1 MQEDK
6 YRQLHVD
13 FELTNNI
20 NSVWRIADILRGKRS
35 TTLYQ
40 LIGLLGYKY
49 LSENAKNNKE
59 DIGYELNE
67 ELYYENLLINKGNAM
82 DTLKEGI
89 KQITQNNDN
98 VQAADVFYE
107 LFSFMDFETFNDNDV
122 WLSLI
127 DATEKLCSET
137 MATIGETIIFLGKYI
152 LSIEGLKKGGFK
164 PTGDIIK
171 LMTANQKDVK
181 NIYDPF
187 TDEATLLAEIGNII
201 NVENYYGQHPN
212 MQNCAV
218 AKMTLLANNVN
229 YKNIFIKCNPILE
242 PVNWN
247 VKFDLCVSIPPFN
260 LKKMNRYAD
269 ERFKPYVPKRSEFV
283 YLLDMLYN
291 LDDDGTIKMIAP
303 NGILFS
309 SPDKKIR
316 EYLVDNE
323 LISSIIGL
331 PAGLFDSTSI
341 PTTLLIINKKPKDK
355 GVYYLN
361 TTNAQTKRELQR
373 KVFSILDIDKYVGLL
388 SNKEEQELIS
398 TIATIE
404 DIRENDYNLSMNRY
418 VDLEIFEAID
428 VGKTLSNIKEIKK
441 ELKQIDEE
449 LNEKIGGLFN

>member
-20 NSVWRIADILRGKRS
+20 NSAWRISNVLRGERS
-35 TTLYQ
+35 TTIYQ

-49 LSENAKNNKE
+49 LSENVKNNKE

-67 ELYYENLLINKGNAM
+67 ELYYEKLLINKGNAM
-82 DTLKEGI
+82 TTLKEGI

-98 VQAADVFYE
+98 VQAADVFYD
-107 LFSFMDFETFNDNDV
+107 LFSFMDFETFDDNEA

-127 DATEKLCSET
+127 DIVEKLCSET

-152 LSIEGLKKGGFK
+152 LSIEGKRKGGYK
-164 PTGDIIK
+164 PTEDIIK

-242 PVNWN
+242 PINWN

-260 LKKMNRYAD
+260 LKKFNRYAD
-269 ERFKPYVPKRSEFV
+269 ERFKPYVPRRSEFV

-291 LDDDGTIKMIAP
+291 LDDDGTIKMVVP

-316 EYLVDNE
+316 KYLVDNE

-355 GVYYLN
+355 GIYYLN
-361 TTNAQTKRELQR
+361 TLNAQTKRELQR
-373 KVFSILDIDKYVGLL
+373 KVVSILDIDKYVGLI
-388 SNKEEQELIS
+388 SNKQEQELIS
-398 TIATIE
+398 TVATIE
-404 DIRENDYNLSMNRY
+404 DIRENDYNLSINRY
-418 VDLEIFEAID
+418 VDLEILEAID
-428 VGKTLSNIKEIKK
+428 VEKTVSNIKEIKL
-441 ELKQIDEE
+441 ELKKIDEE